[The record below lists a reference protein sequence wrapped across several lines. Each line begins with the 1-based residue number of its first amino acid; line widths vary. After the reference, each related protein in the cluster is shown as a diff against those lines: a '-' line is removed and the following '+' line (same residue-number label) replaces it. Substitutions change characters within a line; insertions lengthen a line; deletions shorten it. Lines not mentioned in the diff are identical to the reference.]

1 MSKGSKAV
9 CMRLPEPY
17 WGKVEAEARARG
29 ISPADFCRRIIVESI
44 QPVEGERVIGQ
55 VAPIPTTSTS
65 VYPGGSPSIVTP
77 TPSPVLLSQ
86 RAVANIEAAAAAE
99 VLAKVEAQFPQ
110 LSQPTETMVLAGKGL
125 AWIAEN
131 RPELFDRWI
140 EERIA
145 NGMSGSELVEFFRLL
160 AIHGGEQ
167 GPAATRTER
176 KIH

>member
-55 VAPIPTTSTS
+55 VTPIPTTSTS

-110 LSQPTETMVLAGKGL
+110 LSQPTEAMIRLRENLAKLAKKHPEAIEKFITNEIAKGKMS
-125 AWIAEN
+125 AQEIAE
-131 RPELFDRWI
+131 
-140 EERIA
+140 
-145 NGMSGSELVEFFRLL
+145 LL
-160 AIHGGEQ
+160 
-167 GPAATRTER
+167 
-176 KIH
+176 KIFGIQ